1 MYKLQN
7 EATELT
13 SNNNEM
19 SNDNLVALGQ
29 SVL

>member
-1 MYKLQN
+1 MYKMQN
-7 EATELT
+7 ETVELT
-13 SNNNEM
+13 SNNEM